1 MKDITNRN
9 DIEKLVNRF
18 YEKVLADDSISHFFT
33 DVVAVDWEK
42 HFPVM
47 YDFWEGIVF
56 EKALYKG
63 NAMQTHVH
71 LNQKQ
76 KLEKHHFDKW
86 LALFTATVD
95 EHFVGPK
102 AELAKT
108 RALSI
113 ATVIQL
119 KTYSAAQQ

>member
-1 MKDITNRN
+1 MN
-9 DIEKLVNRF
+9 DIENRQDIERLVNNF
-18 YEKVLADDSISHFFT
+18 YEKVLADDTISHFFT
-33 DVVAVDWEK
+33 DVVAVNWEK

-71 LNQKQ
+71 LNQKA
-76 KLEKHHFDKW
+76 KLEKPHFEQW
-86 LALFTATVD
+86 LALFTKTVD
-95 EHFVGPK
+95 ELFSGPK

-119 KTYSAAQQ
+119 KTYSATQP